1 MIARVRTAACR
12 SAVAGFALLAAV
24 PAFPWTLPRALPV
37 ALLAA
42 SLGVS
47 GLAASSPATAQQD
60 AARVRVDAVRSEPLS
75 QTVPV
80 IGRLVARQAGSVAA
94 RIGGPILEF
103 RVEVG
108 DRVQAGDV
116 IAVLDDSTMR
126 AERDLAAA
134 GLSVARAELKTRQ
147 AEIALAQQEL
157 KRLEGLKKSAAFSQA
172 RFEDASQEV
181 AIAEAAAREAEAS
194 VTSARAE
201 LRLAEINLEYTELKA
216 PYDGVI
222 TRRLSEAGS
231 FASAGKDL
239 VNMIA
244 DQSLEV
250 EADVPSNR
258 LLGLSAGTTVDV
270 ILDNGTAFRATVRA
284 IIPNE
289 NPLTRTRAVR
299 FVPDF
304 GPGGPAEAGPLANE
318 QSVTVQVP
326 VGAPRSIVSVH
337 KDAIIKRPND
347 TIVFVVVDGK
357 AQPRS
362 IVLGEAVGSR
372 YEVLD
377 GLGEGELVVVRGNER
392 LRPDTPVQVEEAS

>member
-1 MIARVRTAACR
+1 LIAFVRTAKRR
-12 SAVAGFALLAAV
+12 SAVAGLVPLAAIV
-24 PAFPWTLPRALPV
+24 LALTTILLDAGPAA
-37 ALLAA
+37 
-42 SLGVS
+42 
-47 GLAASSPATAQQD
+47 AQQD
-60 AARVRVDAVRSEPLS
+60 ASRVRVDAVRSEPLS

-94 RIGGPILEF
+94 RISGPILEF

-108 DRVQAGDV
+108 DRIAAGDV
-116 IAVLDDSTMR
+116 IAVLDDATMR
-126 AERDLAAA
+126 AQRDLAAA
-134 GLSVARAELKTRQ
+134 GLAVARAELKTKQ
-147 AEIALAQQEL
+147 AQITLAQQEL

-172 RFEDASQEV
+172 RFEDALQEV
-181 AIAEAAAREAEAS
+181 VIAEAGAREAESS

-201 LRLAEINLEYTELKA
+201 LRLAEINLEYTQITA
-216 PYDGVI
+216 PYDGVV

-231 FASAGKDL
+231 YASAGEEL

-244 DQSLEV
+244 DQTLEV

-258 LLGLSAGTTVDV
+258 LLGLTAGTHVDV
-270 ILDNGTAFRATVRA
+270 TLDNGTRFQAVVRA

-304 GPGGPAEAGPLANE
+304 GPQGQAAAGPLANE

-326 VGAPRSIVSVH
+326 IGAPREIVSVH
-337 KDAIIKRPND
+337 KDAIIKKPND
-347 TIVFVVVDGK
+347 TIVFVVTDGK

-377 GLGEGELVVVRGNER
+377 GLAVGDLVVVRGNER
-392 LRPDTPVQVEEAS
+392 LQPGTPVQIEEAS

>member
-1 MIARVRTAACR
+1 MIAYVRTAKRR
-12 SAVAGFALLAAV
+12 SAVDGIAPSAAILLALTALWLGSG
-24 PAFPWTLPRALPV
+24 PAA
-37 ALLAA
+37 
-42 SLGVS
+42 
-47 GLAASSPATAQQD
+47 AQQD
-60 AARVRVDAVRSEPLS
+60 VARVRVDAVRSEPLS

-94 RIGGPILEF
+94 RISGPILEF

-108 DRVQAGDV
+108 DRVTAGDV
-116 IAVLDDSTMR
+116 IAVLDDATKR

-134 GLSVARAELKTRQ
+134 GLAVARAELKTKQ
-147 AEIALAQQEL
+147 AQITLAQQEL

-172 RFEDASQEV
+172 RFEDALQEV
-181 AIAEAAAREAEAS
+181 VIAEAGAREAESS
-194 VTSARAE
+194 VTSARAQ
-201 LRLAEINLEYTELKA
+201 LRLEEIDLEYTQITA
-216 PYDGVI
+216 PYDGVV

-231 FASAGKDL
+231 YASAGDEL
-239 VNMIA
+239 VYMIA
-244 DQSLEV
+244 DRSLEV

-258 LLGLSAGTTVDV
+258 LLGLSAGTHVDV
-270 ILDNGTAFRATVRA
+270 TLDNGTKFQAAVRA
-284 IIPNE
+284 VIPNE

-299 FVPDF
+299 FLPDF
-304 GPGGPAEAGPLANE
+304 GAQGQAATGPLANE

-326 VGAPRSIVSVH
+326 IGAPREIVSVH

-347 TIVFVVVDGK
+347 TVVFVVVDGM

-377 GLGEGELVVVRGNER
+377 GLAVGELVVVRGNER
-392 LRPDTPVQVEEAS
+392 LQPGTPVKIEEAS

>member
-1 MIARVRTAACR
+1 MPLAAILLALTTVSLDAGTAA
-12 SAVAGFALLAAV
+12 AQEG
-24 PAFPWTLPRALPV
+24 
-37 ALLAA
+37 A
-42 SLGVS
+42 S
-47 GLAASSPATAQQD
+47 
-60 AARVRVDAVRSEPLS
+60 RVRVDAVRSEPLS

-94 RIGGPILEF
+94 RISGPILEF

-108 DRVQAGDV
+108 DRVAAGDI
-116 IAVLDDSTMR
+116 IAVLDDATMR
-126 AERDLAAA
+126 AQRDLAAA
-134 GLSVARAELKTRQ
+134 GLAVARAELKTKQ
-147 AEIALAQQEL
+147 AQITLAQQEL

-172 RFEDASQEV
+172 RFEDALQEV
-181 AIAEAAAREAEAS
+181 VIAEAGAREAESS

-201 LRLAEINLEYTELKA
+201 LRLAEINLEYTQITA

-231 FASAGKDL
+231 YASAGEEL

-244 DQSLEV
+244 DHTLEV

-258 LLGLSAGTTVDV
+258 LLGLTAGATIDV
-270 ILDNGTAFRATVRA
+270 TLDNGTKFQAAVRA

-304 GPGGPAEAGPLANE
+304 GPQGQAAAGVLANE

-326 VGAPRSIVSVH
+326 IGAPREIVSVH
-337 KDAIIKRPND
+337 KDAIIKKPND
-347 TIVFVVVDGK
+347 TIVFVVTDGK
-357 AQPRS
+357 AEPRS

-377 GLGEGELVVVRGNER
+377 GLAVGDLVVVRGNER
-392 LRPDTPVQVEEAS
+392 LQPGTPVQIEEAS